1 MPGITSKDSR
11 NLTKEIYPTDACV
24 NITGYS
30 LRQGVCQPKTG
41 SKRNP
46 SVGGW
51 FQQFWYAHTVEYHAA
66 IRMNEAAPYVPIESC
81 QDLLCETK
89 AKQGAEQCVEST
101 TFCLK
106 YTYMHVCMYVC
117 ICVHVYVY
125 ICMCVCTYT
134 CILRACVCVCVYAHI
149 CREYL

>member
-1 MPGITSKDSR
+1 MCEVT
-11 NLTKEIYPTDACV
+11 A
-24 NITGYS
+24 YS

-41 SKRNP
+41 RKLNP

-66 IRMNEAAPYVPIESC
+66 IRMNEAAPYVPIESF

-89 AKQGAEQCVEST
+89 AKQGAEQCAEST

-106 YTYMHVCMYVC
+106 HTYMHVCMYVC
-117 ICVHVYVY
+117 IRVYMCMY
-125 ICMCVCTYT
+125 IYACVCAYT
-134 CILRACVCVCVYAHI
+134 CICMYICARVCVCVYAHR